1 MYGGMLFAVLRG
13 NTDARDFVAAR
24 VNFWDYIGNRSAIHK
39 GNSANGY
46 IHFGP
51 ALAQN
56 NQIQSIGG
64 TEFGGGGGICMT
76 QDGQF
81 CARNTQPPFL
91 NSPGITWAPN
101 TRDGTSISGN
111 AFTCS
116 GSGSPGWGG
125 SAPNPGYVFSN
136 DDVIALSAQGSGP
149 GLLVPAALQQ
159 NGVYF
164 VRDLNPTGQVSGTWT
179 FNLAATRGGPAIP
192 ITDRST
198 NYSLNVVA
206 HLIPANPSIEDSGG
220 PTYLCHLAN
229 TVNWIHAIAAS
240 PYGHNLFARFT

>member
-1 MYGGMLFAVLRG
+1 M
-13 NTDARDFVAAR
+13 
-24 VNFWDYIGNRSAIHK
+24 
-39 GNSANGY
+39 
-46 IHFGP
+46 
-51 ALAQN
+51 ALQ
-56 NQIQSIGG
+56 
-64 TEFGGGGGICMT
+64 
-76 QDGQF
+76 
-81 CARNTQPPFL
+81 L
-91 NSPGITWAPN
+91 
-101 TRDGTSISGN
+101 SGN

-164 VRDLNPTGQVSGTWT
+164 VRDLKPTGQVSGTWT

-206 HLIPANPSIEDSGG
+206 HLIPANPSIEDSRRTDLPLPSSEYGQLDTRDRG
-220 PTYLCHLAN
+220 EPLRPQSVREVHLMR
-229 TVNWIHAIAAS
+229 WLLAAV
-240 PYGHNLFARFT
+240 PLAFAA